1 MKAIVVEDKGVY
13 RLKDVPQP
21 KVVQPDD
28 VLIRVKAVG
37 ICGSDLHLLHGANSA
52 ASYPRIPGHEITGEV
67 VEVGSQVT
75 EWKPGDRVIAEPL
88 RYCGRCHACR
98 RGRRNVCQHLQ
109 IVSVDLDGGFAEF
122 YVSPARNLYALPECI
137 SWELATAI
145 EPCTIGEQAHA
156 RAGTLPG
163 DTVLI
168 HGAGPIGLM
177 VLDVAKRRGARAIVS
192 ELSAIR
198 RKMALDF
205 GADLVIDP
213 ANEDL
218 RKRIQ
223 EATDGVGPNEIFD
236 SAGVPALLPLSIELA
251 ATAGVIVPMSFNERE
266 VPISCAPINRKELT
280 IAGTRHQYKMFPK
293 VIESL
298 QERMPMLERYVTH
311 IFPLEEYEQAIAVA
325 SDPESGSRKVVL
337 RLY

>member
-1 MKAIVVEDKGVY
+1 MKAIVVEGPGAY
-13 RLKDVPQP
+13 RMKEVPQP
-21 KVVQPDD
+21 AVNQPDD
-28 VLIRVKAVG
+28 VLVRVKAVG

-67 VEVGSQVT
+67 VEVGPAVT

-88 RYCGRCHACR
+88 RYCGKCHACR
-98 RGRRNVCQHLQ
+98 RGRRNVCQNLQ
-109 IVSVDLDGGFAEF
+109 IVSVDLDGGFAEY
-122 YVSPARNLYALPECI
+122 YVSPSKNLYALPDWI

-177 VLDVAKRRGARAIVS
+177 VLDVANRRGARAIVS
-192 ELSAIR
+192 EVSEKR

-205 GADLVIDP
+205 GADVVIDP
-213 ANEDL
+213 NSEDL
-218 RKRIQ
+218 RERVK
-223 EATDGVGPNEIFD
+223 EVTDGIGPNEIFD

-251 ATAGVIVPMSFNERE
+251 ATAGVIVPMSFNEKL

-293 VIESL
+293 VIDSL
-298 QERMPMLERYVTH
+298 WARKPMLEKYVTH
-311 IFPLEEYEQAIAVA
+311 IFPFDDYEQAISVA
-325 SDPESGSRKVVL
+325 GNPESGARKVVL
-337 RLY
+337 QIG

>member
-122 YVSPARNLYALPECI
+122 YVSPARNLYALPEWI